1 MERGYVKLWRKTLD
15 SGILQHPTA
24 WQVFGYL
31 LLMAN
36 SKPHRRIIAGVMT
49 EAKPGE
55 VITGRERLAE
65 ELGLSVQQIRTA
77 LNLLKKLEIVTI
89 KSTNK
94 YSVISLVNWDR
105 YQQHEPAGQPA
116 SPPAGQPAP
125 NQHLTTEQEVKNIT
139 HTPES
144 KDSSVCVAQAG
155 RKNSSSS
162 DVLAGKRK
170 RLEGK
175 RKQTFE
181 EFWETFGYKKG
192 KAEAIDAWAAIPA
205 LTDALMSQI
214 LSAAKR
220 EAERRPETIAAGRTP
235 IYAQGWITGRRWE
248 DEELAEAP
256 RRRPEYLTNP
266 NFGR

>member
-125 NQHLTTEQEVKNIT
+125 NQHLTTEQELKNIN
-139 HTPES
+139 TPTLSSLRSERAS
-144 KDSSVCVAQAG
+144 PTAKTFPQEFLDFWAAYPKKTGKDAAYRAWQT
-155 RKNSSSS
+155 K
-162 DVLAGKRK
+162 KRER
-170 RLEGK
+170 RLP
-175 RKQTFE
+175 
-181 EFWETFGYKKG
+181 
-192 KAEAIDAWAAIPA
+192 AIDDLLEAVRKAKASDQWQEDGGKYIPNPA
-205 LTDALMSQI
+205 TWLN
-214 LSAAKR
+214 
-220 EAERRPETIAAGRTP
+220 
-235 IYAQGWITGRRWE
+235 QGRWE
-248 DEELAEAP
+248 DEAVEDSTP
-256 RRRPEYLTNP
+256 RGKPLYLRDPDFWRKTQ
-266 NFGR
+266 

>member
-125 NQHLTTEQEVKNIT
+125 NQHLTTEQEVKNIN
-139 HTPES
+139 TPSLSSLRSERDSPKGGDAHRGEAARFYPPTVGEVQAYCES
-144 KDSSVCVAQAG
+144 RGNRIDAQAFVDFYTSKG
-155 RKNSSSS
+155 WKVGKNPMK
-162 DVLAGKRK
+162 DWRAAVRTW
-170 RLEGK
+170 E
-175 RKQTFE
+175 RKQGE
-181 EFWETFGYKKG
+181 EDAGDRPPPGYSS
-192 KAEAIDAWAAIPA
+192 W
-205 LTDALMSQI
+205 
-214 LSAAKR
+214 R
-220 EAERRPETIAAGRTP
+220 E
-235 IYAQGWITGRRWE
+235 YWNTGRQQ
-248 DEELAEAP
+248 
-256 RRRPEYLTNP
+256 
-266 NFGR
+266 